1 VTGEDRSGELTR
13 TLGEL
18 FEGLRESRLQA
29 LDELDQIQT
38 MSRVLLQ
45 YEARRIHERFG
56 EDYPRSRFVKASLEQ
71 NLDNIKGI
79 ELELEIAG
87 IEVAEVE
94 ENQTLIHGR
103 VVDERFHGVGGLF
116 VSISDEEGRALTPFG
131 RAETDASSGYYA
143 LVVDP
148 DALARVSE
156 AAREDVFL
164 TVRTRRGEIVHQEF
178 EPLTI
183 AQGDR
188 KTAEVVLRRED
199 LIGGARQTEY
209 RREAGH
215 EASGATE
222 EPDLED
228 VWGIGPKRAVLLR
241 QAGITS
247 VRALSEA
254 EDEKLKDILGNID
267 VQKIKQDSAALLERV
282 RGESRQYNGG

>member
-29 LDELDQIQT
+29 LGELDQIQT

-45 YEARRIHERFG
+45 YEARRIDERFG
-56 EDYPRSRFVKASLEQ
+56 EDHPRSRSVKASLEQ
-71 NLDNIKGI
+71 NLDNIRGI
-79 ELELEIAG
+79 ELELEITG
-87 IEVAEVE
+87 IEVAKAE

-103 VVDERFHGVGGLF
+103 VVDERSRGVGGLF
-116 VSISDEEGRALTPFG
+116 VTISDEGGRTLTPFG
-131 RAETDASSGYYA
+131 RAETDAAGYYA
-143 LVVDP
+143 LVLDP
-148 DALARVSE
+148 EALARVSE
-156 AAREDVFL
+156 AAREGVFL
-164 TVRTRRGEIVHQEF
+164 TVRTRRGEVVHQEF

-183 AQGDR
+183 VEGDR

-199 LIGGARQTEY
+199 LIGGVRRTEY
-209 RREAGH
+209 RRETGY
-215 EASGATE
+215 EASE

-228 VWGIGPKRAVLLR
+228 VWGIGPKRADLLR

-254 EDEKLKDILGNID
+254 EDERLNDILGNID
-267 VQKIKQDSAALLERV
+267 VQKIKQDSAAVLQRA
-282 RGESRQYNGG
+282 RG

>member
-1 VTGEDRSGELTR
+1 MGEDRSGELTR

-18 FEGLRESRLQA
+18 FEGLRDSRLEA
-29 LDELDQIQT
+29 LGELDQIQT

-45 YEARRIHERFG
+45 YEARRIDERFG
-56 EDYPRSRFVKASLEQ
+56 EDHPRSRSVRASLEQ
-71 NLDNIKGI
+71 NLDNIKGV
-79 ELELEIAG
+79 ELELEITG

-103 VVDERFHGVGGLF
+103 VVDERSRGVGGLF
-116 VSISDEEGRALTPFG
+116 VTISDEEGRALTPFG
-131 RAETDASSGYYA
+131 RAETDASGYYA

-156 AAREDVFL
+156 AAREGAFL

-183 AQGDR
+183 AEGDR

-199 LIGGARQTEY
+199 LIGGQRRTEY
-209 RREAGH
+209 RRETGY
-215 EASGATE
+215 EASE

-228 VWGIGPKRAVLLR
+228 VWGIGPKRADLLR
-241 QAGITS
+241 RAGITS

-254 EDEKLKDILGNID
+254 EDERLKDILGNVD
-267 VQKIKQDSAALLERV
+267 VQKLKQDSAAVLERT
-282 RGESRQYNGG
+282 RG

>member
-1 VTGEDRSGELTR
+1 MTGEDRSGELTR

-29 LDELDQIQT
+29 LGELDQIQT

-45 YEARRIHERFG
+45 YEARRIDEKFE
-56 EDYPRSRFVKASLEQ
+56 EDHPRSRSVKASLEQ

-116 VSISDEEGRALTPFG
+116 VSISDEEGRTLTPFG

-148 DALARVSE
+148 DDLARVSE
-156 AAREDVFL
+156 AAREGVFL
-164 TVRTRRGEIVHQEF
+164 TVRTGRGETVYQEF

-199 LIGGARQTEY
+199 LIGGQRRTEY
-209 RREAGH
+209 RRETGH

-222 EPDLED
+222 EP
-228 VWGIGPKRAVLLR
+228 
-241 QAGITS
+241 
-247 VRALSEA
+247 
-254 EDEKLKDILGNID
+254 
-267 VQKIKQDSAALLERV
+267 
-282 RGESRQYNGG
+282 